1 MKIAIIHHQYAKKG
15 GMESYLFDLLAGFT
29 HQRDEATLFTYQ
41 VDKNIPSDQVHKIVC
56 DHRLS
61 WWPRLLRKY
70 FFMYRINKQFDRT
83 QFDLSLNLMRTAS
96 QDIAI
101 CGGTH
106 RGYLKHLKKKP
117 NLKDYLEIYFEQKS
131 FDRTPHIIAHSQMI
145 KNEIIDLYH
154 IDAKKVHLLHPPIDT
169 VKFHHDLKAQQRIL
183 AARFGIDP
191 HKTTLLFPSTG
202 HKRKGWLELLAA
214 MQELPQDQIELIVVG
229 KPILH
234 NLPNKNIRYLGF
246 VHNMAE
252 LYAAVDFTILPAHYE
267 PFGLVALESVQC
279 GTPVIISTYVG
290 AKDLLTENES
300 IVIEQIT
307 PENIV
312 AAIQEACQKQFSI
325 IPNFAETK
333 GLTVDAHISSSKK
346 ICALNQGYH
355 G

>member
-15 GMESYLFDLLAGFT
+15 GMESYLFDLLVGFA
-29 HQRDEATLFTYQ
+29 HQGDRVTVFIYR
-41 VDKNIPSDQVHKIVC
+41 VDKNAPIGLAHEIVC
-56 DHRLS
+56 DQLS
-61 WWPRLLRKY
+61 LWWPELVRKY
-70 FFMYRINKQFDRT
+70 FFMRRINKQFDRT
-83 QFDLSLNLMRTAS
+83 QFDLSLNLTRTAS

-154 IDAKKVHLLHPPIDT
+154 IDAKKVHMLHPPIDT
-169 VKFHHDLKAQQRIL
+169 VKFRHSLKAEQQNLR
-183 AARFGIDP
+183 ARFGIDP

-214 MQELPQDQIELIVVG
+214 MQQLPEDQVELIVVG
-229 KPILH
+229 KPIPH
-234 NLPNKNIRYLGF
+234 NLSNKNICYLGF

-252 LYAAVDFTILPAHYE
+252 LYVAVDFTILPAHYE

-300 IVIEQIT
+300 IVLDQIT

-312 AAIQEACQKQFSI
+312 TAIQEAQRKQFHI

-333 GLTVDAHISSSKK
+333 GLTVDAHIASIKK
-346 ICALNQGYH
+346 ICVLNQDN
-355 G
+355 